1 MNSSMDR
8 AVLPSGIST
17 DTFRVWITV
26 DQLAALELT
35 PEWLGSYQ
43 AETGDRTKNAGKR
56 IALTMRLNDS
66 PAPAGARPEQRGDR
80 NDARRLQQHQLLLP
94 GGRLPLN
101 IFEPRYL
108 QMMEDVLRSGDRLI
122 GMIQPIGEG
131 LASIGT
137 AGRISMFSENDDGR
151 MMISLRA
158 ISRFRLVEVIE
169 GFTPYLRGRV
179 DWAPYRADLR
189 AALRSGGGDA
199 VLRDAIREAIARKPK
214 GHDFDYSRGVGGK
227 MSRNMSHTGG

>member
-1 MNSSMDR
+1 MPRGNRTLPDTVPLFPLPG
-8 AVLPSGIST
+8 AVLLP
-17 DTFRVWITV
+17 
-26 DQLAALELT
+26 
-35 PEWLGSYQ
+35 
-43 AETGDRTKNAGKR
+43 RT
-56 IALTMRLNDS
+56 
-66 PAPAGARPEQRGDR
+66 
-80 NDARRLQQHQLLLP
+80 
-94 GGRLPLN
+94 RLPLH

-108 QMMEDVLRSGDRLI
+108 QMLDDALRSGERLI

-189 AALRSGGGDA
+189 AAVPDDPDFDRPGFMERLGRYMTAQDLSTDWNAAEEAGDELLINSLSMLLPLGVEEKQALLEAETLPERRQMLDGLMEYALHGGDDDEEM
-199 VLRDAIREAIARKPK
+199 L
-214 GHDFDYSRGVGGK
+214 H
-227 MSRNMSHTGG
+227 